1 MRILIYSYNYHP
13 EPIGIAPLMTELAEG
28 LVKRG
33 HEVRVVTAMPNYPQ
47 RQIYEAYRGKL
58 FVTEEKNGVQIQRS
72 FVWIRP
78 QPNLIDRILLDASF
92 VVTSFIPAIAGWR
105 PDVILT
111 TSPSLP
117 GCIPASVLGW
127 LNRCPVILNLQD
139 ILPDAAIHTGLLKN
153 KALIKVFQILEKF
166 AYRTSTKISVIA
178 DGFVDNL
185 LQKGVKASKMVK
197 IPNWVDVNFIR
208 PQPKE
213 ESEFRTTHN
222 LNDKFVVLYSGNIAL
237 TQGLET
243 VVKAASKLRHIPD
256 ITFVIVGEAKGLQR
270 LQQECLEQGADNVLL
285 LPFQP
290 REKLPDM
297 LAAADVSLVVQKK
310 NVISFNMPSKIQV
323 LLASG
328 RALVASVPDSGTA
341 ARAIHQSGGGVVVPP
356 EEPQALADAILDLYK
371 APEKVNS
378 LGYNSRKFAVEN
390 YSFDSALNQY
400 ESLFYA
406 VTEPTPVAQPIV
418 QPVMIEPTY
427 EALFFAV
434 PNPTISESKAATQRQ
449 IRAD

>member
-1 MRILIYSYNYHP
+1 MRILIYSYNYYP

-47 RQIYEAYRGKL
+47 REIYEAYRGKL
-58 FVTEEKNGVQIQRS
+58 FVTEEKNGVKIQRS

-117 GCIPASVLGW
+117 GCVPAAVLGW

-208 PQPKE
+208 PLPKE
-213 ESEFRTTHN
+213 ESEFRAIHN
-222 LNDKFVVLYSGNIAL
+222 LNGKFVVMYSGNIAL

-243 VVKAASKLRHIPD
+243 VVQAASKLRHIPD

-270 LQQECLEQGADNVLL
+270 LQQECLQQGADNVLL

-323 LLASG
+323 ALASG
-328 RALVASVPDSGTA
+328 RALIASVPDSGTA
-341 ARAIHQSGGGVVVPP
+341 ARAINQSGGGVVVPP

-406 VTEPTPVAQPIV
+406 VTEPTPVPQPVV
-418 QPVMIEPTY
+418 QPVLIEPTY

-434 PNPTISESKAATQRQ
+434 PNPTISESTISQRQ

>member
-1 MRILIYSYNYHP
+1 MRILIYSYNYYP

-47 RQIYEAYRGKL
+47 REIYEAYRGKM
-58 FVTEEKNGVQIQRS
+58 FVEEEKNGVQIRRS

-78 QPNLIDRILLDASF
+78 QPNLLDRVMLDASF
-92 VVTSFIPAIAGWR
+92 VVTSFLPALLGWR

-117 GCIPASVLGW
+117 GCVPAAALGGIFG
-127 LNRCPVILNLQD
+127 CPVVLNLQD
-139 ILPDAAIHTGLLKN
+139 ILPDAAIHVGLIKS
-153 KALIKVFQILEKF
+153 KFLIKVFTALEKF
-166 AYRTSTKISVIA
+166 SYRTATKISVIA

-185 LQKGVKASKMVK
+185 LKKGVKASKMVQ

-208 PQPKE
+208 PMPKE
-213 ESEFRTTHN
+213 GNAFRETHN
-222 LNDKFVVLYSGNIAL
+222 LQGKFVVQYSGNIAL

-256 ITFVIVGEAKGLQR
+256 ITFVIVGEASGLQR
-270 LQQECLEQGADNVLL
+270 LQQECQDNGADNVLL

-290 REKLPDM
+290 REKLPEM
-297 LAAADVSLVVQKK
+297 LAAADVGLVVQKK

-328 RALVASVPDSGTA
+328 RALVASVPDNGTA
-341 ARAIHQSGGGVVVPP
+341 ARAIRNSQGGVVVPP
-356 EEPQALADAILDLYK
+356 EDAEALAAAILELYQN
-371 APEKVNS
+371 PEQVNS

-390 YSFDSALNQY
+390 YSFDNALNQY
-400 ESLFYA
+400 ESLFNA
-406 VTEPTPVAQPIV
+406 VVKRNISKPTPNMVRHPLTVAPAYE
-418 QPVMIEPTY
+418 PVFYTVNDAEIR
-427 EALFFAV
+427 
-434 PNPTISESKAATQRQ
+434 ESKVVTKP
-449 IRAD
+449 